1 MNFNIFGGKQ
11 IKEVYQSEI
20 ADCGLAC
27 ITMILNYYG
36 KSYNLEDL
44 KRKYSSSISGSSLN
58 DIIKVA
64 KNEDLI
70 ALPYEIEEEDI
81 EDIKTPC
88 IAHWNNNHFVVI
100 SEIKDSKVTIF
111 DPANGKLKYSMS
123 DFIDNFS
130 FVICELSANE
140 DFSSVSVK
148 NKNNNSL
155 INVINNVNNS
165 WKDIFNILL
174 MSISL
179 EIFIIMLPIFNK
191 VVIDNIV
198 IENNKNLLL
207 PIGIGFLFI
216 VFFKSLAEWF
226 KKNMLLYLTAN
237 IQINLKYN
245 IFNKLLKL
253 PLNFYKK
260 RGVAD
265 ILSKF
270 ESLEEI
276 KKTISKGIIE
286 SSIDTFTI
294 IITSSVMLYLSPI
307 MFSVVFL
314 FLLVILLIKFLYIQK
329 IRFKTN
335 KLINAQ
341 VNEDNFLVESLKTIE
356 TTRGHNQEDFVF
368 KKWYALYIDYI
379 KSNTS
384 LTKLNITIDS
394 IEDFFI
400 NMQRIVIIW
409 IGTAFIISGEIT
421 IGGLFA
427 FVSYQII
434 FTQQLSNLITNLFNF
449 RLLNIHF
456 EKINEIKYA
465 NEEESRTGNISN
477 DIFNQKIKGKIELK
491 NVYFKYE
498 GTSEYLFKNLNL
510 VVEAGEHITINGKSG
525 SGKSTLVKIIAGLL
539 PIEKGQVLIDGMNIK
554 DVGLEKY
561 REQIGIVLQNEEQ
574 IYNGTVFDN
583 INLFQELMEYERL
596 YKSTKKAEIHEEIES
611 MKMGYQTILGE
622 IGNNFSGGQIQRL
635 LLSRAFYKNPKILLL
650 DEATNAL
657 DKELEMKIFKNL
669 KDDKMTKISISHRE
683 ENQDIYDKMINLD
696 DVKNEN
702 G

>member
-1 MNFNIFGGKQ
+1 MGFNIFGNKK
-11 IKEVYQSEI
+11 IKEIYQSEI

-27 ITMILNYYG
+27 VAMILNYYG
-36 KSYNLEDL
+36 KDYSLDDL
-44 KRKYSSSISGSSLN
+44 KRKYSTSISGTSLN
-58 DIIKVA
+58 DIIKVS

-81 EDIKTPC
+81 QDIKIPC
-88 IAHWNNNHFVVI
+88 IAHWNDNHFVVI
-100 SEIKDSKVTIF
+100 SKITDSKITVY
-111 DPANGKLKYSMS
+111 DPANGKLCYSMT
-123 DFIDNFS
+123 DFIEKFS
-130 FVICELSANE
+130 FVICELSPN
-140 DFSSVSVK
+140 DNFSSVTVK

-155 INVINNVNNS
+155 INVINNVTNS

-174 MSISL
+174 ISISL
-179 EIFIIMLPIFNK
+179 EVFIIILPIFNK

-216 VFFKSLAEWF
+216 VLFKSLSEWF

-245 IFNKLLKL
+245 ILNKLLKL
-253 PLNFYKK
+253 PLDFYKK

-270 ESLEEI
+270 ESLDEI
-276 KKTISKGIIE
+276 KSTISKGIIE

-294 IITSSVMLYLSPI
+294 IITASVMVYLSPI
-307 MFSVVFL
+307 MFSVVLL
-314 FLLVILLIKFLYIQK
+314 FLLVILLIKFLYLQK
-329 IRFKTN
+329 IRLKTN
-335 KLINAQ
+335 KLINSQ
-341 VNEDNFLVESLKTIE
+341 IEEDNFLIETLKTIE

-379 KSNTS
+379 KNNTS

-409 IGTAFIISGEIT
+409 IGTAFIISGNIT
-421 IGGLFA
+421 IGALFA

-434 FTQQLSNLITNLFNF
+434 FTQQLSNFITNLFNF
-449 RLLNIHF
+449 RILNIHF
-456 EKINEIKYA
+456 DKINEIKQA
-465 NEEESRTGNISN
+465 EEEASRIGSISN
-477 DIFNQKIKGKIELK
+477 DIFNQKINGKIELK

-498 GTSEYLFKNLNL
+498 GASDYLFENLNL
-510 VVEAGEHITINGKSG
+510 VIESGEHITINGKSG
-525 SGKSTLVKIIAGLL
+525 SGKSTLIKIIAGLL
-539 PIEKGQVLIDGMNIK
+539 AIEKGQVLVDGMNIK

-561 REQIGIVLQNEEQ
+561 REQLGIVLQNEEQ
-574 IYNGTVFDN
+574 IYNGNVFDN
-583 INLFQELMEYERL
+583 INLFQELVEYERL
-596 YKSTKKAEIHEEIES
+596 YSATKKGEINDEIEN

-683 ENQDIYDKMINLD
+683 ENQDIFDKIINLD
-696 DVKNEN
+696 DLKN
-702 G
+702 GK